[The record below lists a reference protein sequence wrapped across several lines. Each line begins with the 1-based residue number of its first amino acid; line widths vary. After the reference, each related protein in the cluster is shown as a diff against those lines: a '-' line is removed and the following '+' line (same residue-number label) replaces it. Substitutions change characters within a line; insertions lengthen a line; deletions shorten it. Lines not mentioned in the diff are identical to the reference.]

1 MKINWSAREVDVFL
15 SLAETLSFR
24 RTALQVHLSQSA
36 VSGTV
41 ARLEEMLDV
50 RLFERTTRTV
60 QLTLAGEVF
69 AEQTRFLR
77 HQMEETV
84 RRVQEVA
91 QLQVGRIALAAL
103 PSLAAGSCRA
113 RLPGLL
119 RSIRACSWSCLTAW
133 PARRLTW
140 CAPGAWIL
148 HSPLPT
154 PPMPTWTTPRWC
166 PTALCC

>member
-91 QLQVGRIALAAL
+91 QLQVGPHCAGGAAVVGSRGRAARVC
-103 PSLAAGSCRA
+103 PVCCAASGRAAGA
-113 RLPGLL
+113 V
-119 RSIRACSWSCLTAW
+119 
-133 PARRLTW
+133 
-140 CAPGAWIL
+140 
-148 HSPLPT
+148 
-154 PPMPTWTTPRWC
+154 
-166 PTALCC
+166 

>member
-24 RTALQVHLSQSA
+24 RTALQMHLSQSA

-60 QLTLAGEVF
+60 QLTLAGGGV
-69 AEQTRFLR
+69 AEQ
-77 HQMEETV
+77 
-84 RRVQEVA
+84 
-91 QLQVGRIALAAL
+91 
-103 PSLAAGSCRA
+103 A
-113 RLPGLL
+113 RL
-119 RSIRACSWSCLTAW
+119 LTG
-133 PARRLTW
+133 
-140 CAPGAWIL
+140 CAPGAWTL
-148 HSPLPT
+148 PSPLPP

>member
-24 RTALQVHLSQSA
+24 RTALQMHLSQSA

-69 AEQTRFLR
+69 AEQARFLR

-91 QLQVGRIALAAL
+91 QLQVGRVPRVCPVCCAA
-103 PSLAAGSCRA
+103 SGRAAGA
-113 RLPGLL
+113 V
-119 RSIRACSWSCLTAW
+119 
-133 PARRLTW
+133 
-140 CAPGAWIL
+140 
-148 HSPLPT
+148 
-154 PPMPTWTTPRWC
+154 
-166 PTALCC
+166 

>member
-60 QLTLAGEVF
+60 QLTQAGEVF
-69 AEQTRFLR
+69 VEQAQFMS
-77 HQMEETV
+77 HQMQETV
-84 RRVQEVA
+84 RRVRAVA
-91 QLQVGRIALAAL
+91 QLQVGRLALAAL
-103 PSLAAGSCRA
+103 PSLSQK
-113 RLPGLL
+113 
-119 RSIRACSWSCLTAW
+119 
-133 PARRLTW
+133 RRL
-140 CAPGAWIL
+140 A
-148 HSPLPT
+148 
-154 PPMPTWTTPRWC
+154 MP
-166 PTALCC
+166 